1 MRPDI
6 LNDRVGIVF
15 VSRYRT
21 QNDNNIWVQYI
32 KKHANTRDI
41 ECVNYYNA
49 LTIDLKYHIHLI
61 SYQDIRHTNVM
72 NVI

>member
-41 ECVNYYNA
+41 KCVNYYNA